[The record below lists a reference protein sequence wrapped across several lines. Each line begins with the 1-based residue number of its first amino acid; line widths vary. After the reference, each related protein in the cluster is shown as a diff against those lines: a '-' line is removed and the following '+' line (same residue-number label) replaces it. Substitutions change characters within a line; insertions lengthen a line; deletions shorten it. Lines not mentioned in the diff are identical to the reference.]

1 MSLVSQLRAELL
13 TQGLPPPSLALL
25 TQLTTARTP
34 PPPLPSLLATA
45 RARILACD
53 LSSASTSTTSSS
65 LRQQPHPVLDTSA
78 LPTLPPA
85 AGDAASRE
93 SRLPADVFVQVLDVE
108 NLSASRWEQVEELEA
123 VERGERTRGRE
134 VIRVSAEDD
143 DEANQPHTQTQQT
156 RAPAAGAGGTG
167 GGAGAGKTATHRVT
181 LQDHAGKQV
190 YGLELSRLERLG
202 VGTTLV
208 GEKWLLR
215 RGAAVSRGV
224 VMLTPETCVVLGG
237 KVDAWHRAW
246 VEGRL
251 ARLKEAVGGA
261 ASGGGGGDRPRP
273 AS

>member
-53 LSSASTSTTSSS
+53 LSAASSPSTSSS
-65 LRQQPHPVLDTSA
+65 HRQQPHPILDTSA
-78 LPTLPPA
+78 LSTLPPA
-85 AGDAASRE
+85 AGDAASKE
-93 SRLPADVFVQVLDVE
+93 SRLQADVFVQVLDVE
-108 NLSASRWEQVEELEA
+108 NLSASRWEQIEELEA

-134 VIRVSAEDD
+134 IVRVSAEDD
-143 DEANQPHTQTQQT
+143 DEANQPRTQTQTQQT
-156 RAPAAGAGGTG
+156 PAAGAGGVTG
-167 GGAGAGKTATHRVT
+167 GGAGGKTATHRVT
-181 LQDHAGKQV
+181 LQDHAGRQV
-190 YGLELSRLERLG
+190 YGLELRRLDRLG
-202 VGTTLV
+202 VGATLV

-215 RGAAVSRGV
+215 RGAALSRGV

-261 ASGGGGGDRPRP
+261 AAGGN
-273 AS
+273 